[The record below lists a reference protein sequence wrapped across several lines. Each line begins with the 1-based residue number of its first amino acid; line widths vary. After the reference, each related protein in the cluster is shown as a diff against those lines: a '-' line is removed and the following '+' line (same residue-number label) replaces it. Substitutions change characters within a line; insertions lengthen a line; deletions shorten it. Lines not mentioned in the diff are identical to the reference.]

1 MGQIVLTDK
10 ETMHAYKSGGKRILD
25 LCASAIGLVLLLP
38 VFLVIVVV
46 SKLSSAG
53 PVFYRQERIG
63 KAVRSFKIVKFR
75 TMYVDADRDGPSIT
89 VGGDPRITALG
100 RLMRA
105 LKLDELPQL
114 WNVLKG
120 EMSLVG
126 PRPEIPLYVKSYTEE
141 QKKVLTVRPGITDPS
156 SIAYLYEEELLGK
169 QANPETYYQEVVLP
183 HKLALNIEY
192 VRKISLKND
201 LYLLSKTLFYLFFSR
216 SYRSK
221 PCVDLFSSN

>member
-89 VGGDPRITALG
+89 VGGDPRIEDHVGEVPERLEALPSEG
-100 RLMRA
+100 RRH
-105 LKLDELPQL
+105 E
-114 WNVLKG
+114 G
-120 EMSLVG
+120 HG
-126 PRPEIPLYVKSYTEE
+126 P
-141 QKKVLTVRPGITDPS
+141 G
-156 SIAYLYEEELLGK
+156 G
-169 QANPETYYQEVVLP
+169 
-183 HKLALNIEY
+183 
-192 VRKISLKND
+192 
-201 LYLLSKTLFYLFFSR
+201 
-216 SYRSK
+216 
-221 PCVDLFSSN
+221 C